1 MRDSTKRGRSEPCA
15 RLARLRRSGEIGFLD
30 VASDLA

>member
-1 MRDSTKRGRSEPCA
+1 MRDSTKRGRSQPRA
-15 RLARLRRSGEIGFLD
+15 WLARLRRSGEIGFLE